1 MTRVCMIGDADTNLR
16 VELMG
21 YETARKALAQY
32 EFETPFENSVAVQ
45 TLSLGSAVSLL
56 NDLNWYLVRLVD
68 LSLVQEPSI
77 SEDEWLT
84 RDLAR
89 QVRDGDVRPEETDE
103 YRAIYGLENGR
114 LVEPMFATPIE
125 GELPAYDLRDVEE
138 TVVVRVTGD
147 EFSG

>member
-1 MTRVCMIGDADTNLR
+1 MTRVCMVGDDDVDLR
-16 VELMG
+16 LDIMG
-21 YETARKALAQY
+21 YETARKALAPY
-32 EFETPFENSVAVQ
+32 DFEAPFENSVAVQ
-45 TLSLGSAVSLL
+45 TISLGAAVALL

-68 LSLVQEPSI
+68 LALVQEPSI
-77 SEDEWLT
+77 SPDEWLS

-114 LVEPMFATPIE
+114 LVEPMYATPI
-125 GELPAYDLRDVEE
+125 GGQLPAYDLRDVEE
-138 TVVVRVTGD
+138 TVTVRVTGD

>member
-1 MTRVCMIGDADTNLR
+1 MTRVCMIGDEDVNLQ
-16 VELMG
+16 VEIMG

-32 EFETPFENSVAVQ
+32 DFEHPFENSLAVD
-45 TLSLGSAVSLL
+45 TISLGSAVSLL

-68 LSLVQEPSI
+68 LPLIQEPSI
-77 SEDEWLT
+77 STDEWLS
-84 RDLAR
+84 RNLAR

-114 LVEPMFATPIE
+114 LVEPMYATPID
-125 GELPAYDLRDVEE
+125 GELPGYDLRDVDE
-138 TVVVRVTGD
+138 TVIVRVTGS